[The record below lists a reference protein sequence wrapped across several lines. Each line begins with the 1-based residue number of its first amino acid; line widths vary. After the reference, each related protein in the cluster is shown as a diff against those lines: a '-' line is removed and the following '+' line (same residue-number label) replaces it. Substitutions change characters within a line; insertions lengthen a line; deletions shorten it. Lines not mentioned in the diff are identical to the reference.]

1 MSEFIKTFT
10 REVPDWTH
18 RVKPVSLDEAT
29 EAQLDALKVTPS
41 NTKVSD
47 YVLTLAHD
55 VESLKVRSP
64 LFNAIMYDKGG
75 LKRSERELGA
85 IAASVLNSCIYCNA
99 VHMSRHAQLEKDTSA
114 TDSILADGEN
124 AKLADRDSAIFQ
136 FSLKLS
142 SCPPDVGNE
151 DLIDLKEAGL
161 KQDEVLDLILS
172 TALFGWANR
181 LMHILGDPVKP
192 KNDNN

>member
-1 MSEFIKTFT
+1 
-10 REVPDWTH
+10 
-18 RVKPVSLDEAT
+18 
-29 EAQLDALKVTPS
+29 
-41 NTKVSD
+41 
-47 YVLTLAHD
+47 
-55 VESLKVRSP
+55 
-64 LFNAIMYDKGG
+64 

-99 VHMSRHAQLEKDTSA
+99 VHMSRHAQLEKDTSV

-151 DLIDLKEAGL
+151 DLIDLEEAGL

>member
-1 MSEFIKTFT
+1 
-10 REVPDWTH
+10 
-18 RVKPVSLDEAT
+18 
-29 EAQLDALKVTPS
+29 
-41 NTKVSD
+41 
-47 YVLTLAHD
+47 
-55 VESLKVRSP
+55 
-64 LFNAIMYDKGG
+64 
-75 LKRSERELGA
+75 
-85 IAASVLNSCIYCNA
+85 
-99 VHMSRHAQLEKDTSA
+99 MSRHAQLEKDTSV

-124 AKLADRDSAIFQ
+124 ARLKDRNSAIFQ

-151 DLIDLKEAGL
+151 DLIDLEEAGL

>member
-10 REVPDWTH
+10 REVPDWKP

-64 LFNAIMYDKGG
+64 LFNSIMYDKGG

-151 DLIDLKEAGL
+151 DLIDLEEAGL

-192 KNDNN
+192 KIDNN

>member
-1 MSEFIKTFT
+1 M
-10 REVPDWTH
+10 
-18 RVKPVSLDEAT
+18 SLDEAT

-151 DLIDLKEAGL
+151 DLIDLEEAGL